1 MRIIED
7 LVPIAICVVLPI
19 AIVWMTTRTRIKRDN
34 LRKEIILAAME
45 KNSDIDIE
53 EMTKKLNRPRKLL
66 KEKLIMRL
74 LYGSIFVG
82 FGILT
87 YVALAVYMCI
97 FRPDKDM
104 FVVFSQLAVPS
115 LPRRWRQKETPRHL
129 RRSDTRAIHSTC
141 KRRAGSPQRLRAR
154 SMWWQQG

>member
-74 LYGSIFVG
+74 LYGSIFGG

-104 FVVFSQLAVPS
+104 FAVLSLLAVPS
-115 LPRRWRQKETPRHL
+115 LAVGIAFLINFFVGKNMLAKEMGAERDAKT
-129 RRSDTRAIHSTC
+129 SE
-141 KRRAGSPQRLRAR
+141 KK
-154 SMWWQQG
+154 

>member
-97 FRPDKDM
+97 FRPDKNM

-115 LPRRWRQKETPRHL
+115 LAVGIAFLINFFVGKNMLAKEMEAER
-129 RRSDTRAIHSTC
+129 DTKTSE
-141 KRRAGSPQRLRAR
+141 KK
-154 SMWWQQG
+154 

>member
-19 AIVWMTTRTRIKRDN
+19 AIVWMTTRARIKRDN

-74 LYGSIFVG
+74 LYGSIFGG

-104 FVVFSQLAVPS
+104 FAVLSLLAVPS
-115 LPRRWRQKETPRHL
+115 LAVGIAFLINFFVGKNMLAKEMEAERDAKT
-129 RRSDTRAIHSTC
+129 SE
-141 KRRAGSPQRLRAR
+141 KQ
-154 SMWWQQG
+154 

>member
-53 EMTKKLNRPRKLL
+53 EMMKKLNRPKKLL
-66 KEKLIMRL
+66 KEKLITRL
-74 LYGSIFVG
+74 LCGSMFVG

-97 FRPDKDM
+97 FGQDTNM
-104 FVVFSQLAVPS
+104 FIGLSFVAVPS
-115 LPRRWRQKETPRHL
+115 LAVGIAFLTNFFVGKNMLAKEMEAERDAKT
-129 RRSDTRAIHSTC
+129 SE
-141 KRRAGSPQRLRAR
+141 KK
-154 SMWWQQG
+154 

>member
-97 FRPDKDM
+97 FRPDKNM

-115 LPRRWRQKETPRHL
+115 LAVGIAFLINFFVGKNMLVKEMEAERDAKT
-129 RRSDTRAIHSTC
+129 SE
-141 KRRAGSPQRLRAR
+141 KK
-154 SMWWQQG
+154 

>member
-19 AIVWMTTRTRIKRDN
+19 AIVWMTTRARIKRDN

-53 EMTKKLNRPRKLL
+53 EMMKKLNRPKKLL

-74 LYGSIFVG
+74 LCGSMFVG

-87 YVALAVYMCI
+87 YVALAVYMRI
-97 FRPDKDM
+97 FGQDTNM
-104 FVVFSQLAVPS
+104 FIGLSFVAVPS
-115 LPRRWRQKETPRHL
+115 LAVGIAFMINFFVGRNMLAKEMEAERDAKT
-129 RRSDTRAIHSTC
+129 SE
-141 KRRAGSPQRLRAR
+141 KK
-154 SMWWQQG
+154 

>member
-53 EMTKKLNRPRKLL
+53 EMTKKLNGPKKLL
-66 KEKLIMRL
+66 KEKLLTRL
-74 LYGSIFVG
+74 LFGSIFVG
-82 FGILT
+82 LGILI
-87 YVALAVYMCI
+87 YVAMAVYMRI
-97 FRPDKDM
+97 FGQDTNM
-104 FVVFSQLAVPS
+104 FIGLSFVAVPS
-115 LPRRWRQKETPRHL
+115 LAVGIAFLINFFVGKNMLAKEMEAERDAKT
-129 RRSDTRAIHSTC
+129 SE
-141 KRRAGSPQRLRAR
+141 KK
-154 SMWWQQG
+154 

>member
-19 AIVWMTTRTRIKRDN
+19 AIVWMTTRARIKRDN

-45 KNSDIDIE
+45 KNSDINIE

-66 KEKLIMRL
+66 KEKLITRL
-74 LYGSIFVG
+74 LCGSMFVG

-87 YVALAVYMCI
+87 YIALAVYMCI
-97 FRPDKDM
+97 FGQDTNM
-104 FVVFSQLAVPS
+104 FIGLSFVAVPS
-115 LPRRWRQKETPRHL
+115 LAVGIAFLINFFVGKNMLAKEMEAERDAKT
-129 RRSDTRAIHSTC
+129 SE
-141 KRRAGSPQRLRAR
+141 KK
-154 SMWWQQG
+154 

>member
-1 MRIIED
+1 M
-7 LVPIAICVVLPI
+7 VPIAICVVLPI
-19 AIVWMTTRTRIKRDN
+19 AIVWMTTRTRIKRVN

-53 EMTKKLNRPRKLL
+53 EMTKKLNRPKKLL

-74 LYGSIFVG
+74 LCGSMFVG

-97 FRPDKDM
+97 FGQDTNM
-104 FVVFSQLAVPS
+104 FIGLSFVAVPS
-115 LPRRWRQKETPRHL
+115 LAVGIAFLINFFVGKNILAKEMEAERDAKT
-129 RRSDTRAIHSTC
+129 SE
-141 KRRAGSPQRLRAR
+141 KK
-154 SMWWQQG
+154 

>member
-97 FRPDKDM
+97 SKRFDTDM
-104 FVVFSQLAVPS
+104 FIGLSIVAVPS
-115 LPRRWRQKETPRHL
+115 LAVGIAFLINFFVGKNMLAKEMEAERDAKT
-129 RRSDTRAIHSTC
+129 SE
-141 KRRAGSPQRLRAR
+141 KK
-154 SMWWQQG
+154 

>member
-19 AIVWMTTRTRIKRDN
+19 AIVWMTTRARIKRDN

-53 EMTKKLNRPRKLL
+53 EMMKKLNRPKKLL

-74 LYGSIFVG
+74 LCGSMFVG

-87 YVALAVYMCI
+87 YIALAVYMCI
-97 FRPDKDM
+97 FGQDTNM
-104 FVVFSQLAVPS
+104 FIGLSFVAVPS
-115 LPRRWRQKETPRHL
+115 LAVGIAFLINFFVGKNMLAKEMEAERDAKT
-129 RRSDTRAIHSTC
+129 SE
-141 KRRAGSPQRLRAR
+141 KK
-154 SMWWQQG
+154 

>member
-19 AIVWMTTRTRIKRDN
+19 AIVWMTTRARIKRDN

-87 YVALAVYMCI
+87 YGALAVYMCI
-97 FRPDKDM
+97 FRPDKNM

-115 LPRRWRQKETPRHL
+115 LAVGIAFLINFFVGRNMLTKEMEAERDAKT
-129 RRSDTRAIHSTC
+129 SE
-141 KRRAGSPQRLRAR
+141 KK
-154 SMWWQQG
+154 

>member
-19 AIVWMTTRTRIKRDN
+19 AIVWMTTRARIKRDN

-87 YVALAVYMCI
+87 YVALAIYMCI
-97 FRPDKDM
+97 FRPDKNM

-115 LPRRWRQKETPRHL
+115 LAVGIAFLINFFVGRNMLTKEMEAERDAKT
-129 RRSDTRAIHSTC
+129 SE
-141 KRRAGSPQRLRAR
+141 KK
-154 SMWWQQG
+154 

>member
-53 EMTKKLNRPRKLL
+53 EMMKKLNGPKKLL
-66 KEKLIMRL
+66 KEKLLTRL
-74 LYGSIFVG
+74 LFGSIFVG
-82 FGILT
+82 LGILI
-87 YVALAVYMCI
+87 YVAMAVYMRI
-97 FRPDKDM
+97 SKRFDTDM
-104 FVVFSQLAVPS
+104 FIGLSIVAVPS
-115 LPRRWRQKETPRHL
+115 LAVGTAFLTNYFAGKNMLAKEMKAEGNVKT
-129 RRSDTRAIHSTC
+129 SE
-141 KRRAGSPQRLRAR
+141 KE
-154 SMWWQQG
+154 

>member
-19 AIVWMTTRTRIKRDN
+19 AIVWMTTRARIKRDN

-53 EMTKKLNRPRKLL
+53 EMTKKLNRPKKLL

-74 LYGSIFVG
+74 LCGSMFVG

-97 FRPDKDM
+97 FGQDTNM
-104 FVVFSQLAVPS
+104 FIGLSFVAVPS
-115 LPRRWRQKETPRHL
+115 LAVGIAFLINFFVGKNMLAKEMEAERDAKT
-129 RRSDTRAIHSTC
+129 SG
-141 KRRAGSPQRLRAR
+141 KK
-154 SMWWQQG
+154 

>member
-19 AIVWMTTRTRIKRDN
+19 AIISMITRTRIKLDN

-82 FGILT
+82 FSILT

-97 FRPDKDM
+97 FRPDTNM
-104 FVVFSQLAVPS
+104 FIGLSFVAVPS
-115 LPRRWRQKETPRHL
+115 LAVGIAFLINFFVGKNMLGKEMEAERDAKT
-129 RRSDTRAIHSTC
+129 SE
-141 KRRAGSPQRLRAR
+141 KK
-154 SMWWQQG
+154 

>member
-19 AIVWMTTRTRIKRDN
+19 AIVWMTTRTGIKRDN

-87 YVALAVYMCI
+87 YVALAAYMCI

-104 FVVFSQLAVPS
+104 FVVLSLLAVPS
-115 LPRRWRQKETPRHL
+115 LAVGIAFLINFFVGKNMLAEEMEAERDAKTSE
-129 RRSDTRAIHSTC
+129 
-141 KRRAGSPQRLRAR
+141 KK
-154 SMWWQQG
+154 

>member
-1 MRIIED
+1 MRIVED

-19 AIVWMTTRTRIKRDN
+19 AIVWMTTRARIKRDN

-53 EMTKKLNRPRKLL
+53 EMMKKLNRPKKLL

-74 LYGSIFVG
+74 LCGSMFVG

-87 YVALAVYMCI
+87 YIALAVYMCI
-97 FRPDKDM
+97 FGQDTNM
-104 FVVFSQLAVPS
+104 FIGLSFVAVPS
-115 LPRRWRQKETPRHL
+115 LAVGIAFLINFFVGRNMLAKEMEAERDAKT
-129 RRSDTRAIHSTC
+129 SE
-141 KRRAGSPQRLRAR
+141 KK
-154 SMWWQQG
+154 

>member
-1 MRIIED
+1 MRIIKD

-19 AIVWMTTRTRIKRDN
+19 AIVWMTTRARIKRDN

-53 EMTKKLNRPRKLL
+53 EMMKKLNRPKKLL

-74 LYGSIFVG
+74 LCGSMFVG

-87 YVALAVYMCI
+87 YVALAVYMRI
-97 FRPDKDM
+97 FGQDTNM
-104 FVVFSQLAVPS
+104 FIGLSFVAVPS
-115 LPRRWRQKETPRHL
+115 LAVGIAFLINFFVGRNMLAKEMEAERDAKT
-129 RRSDTRAIHSTC
+129 SE
-141 KRRAGSPQRLRAR
+141 KK
-154 SMWWQQG
+154 

>member
-19 AIVWMTTRTRIKRDN
+19 AIVWMTTRARITRDN

-53 EMTKKLNRPRKLL
+53 EMMKKLNRPKKLL

-74 LYGSIFVG
+74 LCGSMFVG

-97 FRPDKDM
+97 FGQDTNM
-104 FVVFSQLAVPS
+104 FIGLSFVAVPS
-115 LPRRWRQKETPRHL
+115 LAVGIAFLINFFVGKNMLAKEMEAERDAKT
-129 RRSDTRAIHSTC
+129 SE
-141 KRRAGSPQRLRAR
+141 KE
-154 SMWWQQG
+154 

>member
-74 LYGSIFVG
+74 LYGSIFGG

-104 FVVFSQLAVPS
+104 FAVFAVLSLLAVPS
-115 LPRRWRQKETPRHL
+115 LAVGIAFLINFFVGKNMLAKEMEAERDAKT
-129 RRSDTRAIHSTC
+129 SE
-141 KRRAGSPQRLRAR
+141 KK
-154 SMWWQQG
+154 

>member
-19 AIVWMTTRTRIKRDN
+19 AIVWMTTRARIKLDN

-87 YVALAVYMCI
+87 YIALAVYMCI
-97 FRPDKDM
+97 FGQDTNM
-104 FVVFSQLAVPS
+104 FIGLSFVAVPS
-115 LPRRWRQKETPRHL
+115 LAVGIAFLINFFVGKNMLGKEMEAERDAKT
-129 RRSDTRAIHSTC
+129 SE
-141 KRRAGSPQRLRAR
+141 KK
-154 SMWWQQG
+154 

>member
-104 FVVFSQLAVPS
+104 FVVFVVLSLLAVPS
-115 LPRRWRQKETPRHL
+115 LAVGIAFLINFFVGKNMLAKEMEAERDAKT
-129 RRSDTRAIHSTC
+129 SE
-141 KRRAGSPQRLRAR
+141 KK
-154 SMWWQQG
+154 

>member
-19 AIVWMTTRTRIKRDN
+19 AIVWMTTRARIKRDN
-34 LRKEIILAAME
+34 LRKEIILPAME

-97 FRPDKDM
+97 FRPDKNM

-115 LPRRWRQKETPRHL
+115 LAVGIAFLINFFVGRNMLTKEMEAERDAKT
-129 RRSDTRAIHSTC
+129 SE
-141 KRRAGSPQRLRAR
+141 KK
-154 SMWWQQG
+154 

>member
-53 EMTKKLNRPRKLL
+53 EMMKKLNGPKKLL
-66 KEKLIMRL
+66 KEKLLTRL
-74 LYGSIFVG
+74 LFGSIFVG
-82 FGILT
+82 LGILI
-87 YVALAVYMCI
+87 YVAMAVYMRI
-97 FRPDKDM
+97 SKRFDTDM
-104 FVVFSQLAVPS
+104 FIGLSIVAVPS
-115 LPRRWRQKETPRHL
+115 LAVGTAFLTNYFAGKNMLTKEMEAERDAKT
-129 RRSDTRAIHSTC
+129 SE
-141 KRRAGSPQRLRAR
+141 KK
-154 SMWWQQG
+154 

>member
-19 AIVWMTTRTRIKRDN
+19 AIVWMTKRTRIKRDN

-74 LYGSIFVG
+74 LYGSIFGG

-104 FVVFSQLAVPS
+104 FVVL
-115 LPRRWRQKETPRHL
+115 
-129 RRSDTRAIHSTC
+129 
-141 KRRAGSPQRLRAR
+141 
-154 SMWWQQG
+154 

>member
-19 AIVWMTTRTRIKRDN
+19 AIVWMTTRARIKRDN

-53 EMTKKLNRPRKLL
+53 EMMKKLNRPKKLL

-74 LYGSIFVG
+74 LCGSMFVG

-97 FRPDKDM
+97 FGQDTNM
-104 FVVFSQLAVPS
+104 FIGLSFVAVPS
-115 LPRRWRQKETPRHL
+115 LAVGIAFLINFFVGRNMLVKEMEAERDAKT
-129 RRSDTRAIHSTC
+129 SE
-141 KRRAGSPQRLRAR
+141 KK
-154 SMWWQQG
+154 

>member
-19 AIVWMTTRTRIKRDN
+19 AIVWMTTRARITRDN

-53 EMTKKLNRPRKLL
+53 EMMKKLNRPKKLL

-74 LYGSIFVG
+74 LCGSMFVG

-97 FRPDKDM
+97 FGQDTNM
-104 FVVFSQLAVPS
+104 FIGLSFVAVPS
-115 LPRRWRQKETPRHL
+115 LAVGIAFLINFFVGKNMLAKEMEAERDAKT
-129 RRSDTRAIHSTC
+129 SE
-141 KRRAGSPQRLRAR
+141 KK
-154 SMWWQQG
+154 

>member
-19 AIVWMTTRTRIKRDN
+19 AIISMITRTRIKLDN

-53 EMTKKLNRPRKLL
+53 EMMKKLNRPRKLL

-74 LYGSIFVG
+74 LCGSIFVG

-97 FRPDKDM
+97 FGQDTNM
-104 FVVFSQLAVPS
+104 FIGLSFVAVPS
-115 LPRRWRQKETPRHL
+115 LAVGIAFLINFFVGKNMLAKEMEAERDAKT
-129 RRSDTRAIHSTC
+129 SE
-141 KRRAGSPQRLRAR
+141 KK
-154 SMWWQQG
+154 

>member
-1 MRIIED
+1 MNDYVIIH
-7 LVPIAICVVLPI
+7 LISCLTPMALGVILPTV
-19 AIVWMTTRTRIKRDN
+19 IVWMITRARIKRDN

-53 EMTKKLNRPRKLL
+53 EMMKKLNGPRKLL

-97 FRPDKDM
+97 FRPDKNM

-115 LPRRWRQKETPRHL
+115 LAVGIAFLINFFVGRNMLAKEMEAERDAKT
-129 RRSDTRAIHSTC
+129 SE
-141 KRRAGSPQRLRAR
+141 KK
-154 SMWWQQG
+154 

>member
-19 AIVWMTTRTRIKRDN
+19 AIVWMTTRARIKRDN

-53 EMTKKLNRPRKLL
+53 EMMKKLNRPKKLL

-74 LYGSIFVG
+74 LCGSMFVG

-97 FRPDKDM
+97 FGQDTNM
-104 FVVFSQLAVPS
+104 FIGLSFVAVPS
-115 LPRRWRQKETPRHL
+115 LAVGIAFLINFFVGRNMLTKEMEAERDAKT
-129 RRSDTRAIHSTC
+129 SE
-141 KRRAGSPQRLRAR
+141 KK
-154 SMWWQQG
+154 

>member
-74 LYGSIFVG
+74 LCGSMFVG

-104 FVVFSQLAVPS
+104 FVVLSPLAVPS
-115 LPRRWRQKETPRHL
+115 LAVGIAFLINFFVGKNMLAKEMEA
-129 RRSDTRAIHSTC
+129 DRAAKTSEE
-141 KRRAGSPQRLRAR
+141 K
-154 SMWWQQG
+154 

>member
-19 AIVWMTTRTRIKRDN
+19 AIVWMTTRARIKRDN

-53 EMTKKLNRPRKLL
+53 EMMKKLNRPKKLL

-74 LYGSIFVG
+74 LCGSMFVG

-87 YVALAVYMCI
+87 YVALAVYMRI
-97 FRPDKDM
+97 FGQDTNM
-104 FVVFSQLAVPS
+104 FIGLSFVAVPS
-115 LPRRWRQKETPRHL
+115 LAVGIAFLINFFVGRNMLAKELEAERDAKT
-129 RRSDTRAIHSTC
+129 SE
-141 KRRAGSPQRLRAR
+141 KK
-154 SMWWQQG
+154 